1 MVPRNPTGS
10 GQQRGCETTGGFPEW
25 RLGVRGVQSQL
36 KSSLFLDGRSSVWM
50 LWVLVGT
57 GECGPVE
64 TLTQRPSS
72 PLPATECREAQH
84 LWKAPAHTPDIQQG
98 PSFKVRQ
105 KAGPQPAL
113 DEKRAASSEA
123 TGQECVA
130 AVRHPRTRGSC
141 TSPTSP
147 SEPLLRNDP
156 SFVLGLL
163 GGGGSG

>member
-36 KSSLFLDGRSSVWM
+36 KSSLFQAGRSSAWM
-50 LWVLVGT
+50 LWVQVGT
-57 GECGPVE
+57 GECGPME

-72 PLPATECREAQH
+72 PLPAIECGEDQH
-84 LWKAPAHTPDIQQG
+84 LWKAPAQTPGIQQG

-113 DEKRAASSEA
+113 DEKKGSLFRGYWAGVCGCCEAPQDKREMHLTNLTIRA
-123 TGQECVA
+123 
-130 AVRHPRTRGSC
+130 
-141 TSPTSP
+141 P
-147 SEPLLRNDP
+147 SQK
-156 SFVLGLL
+156 
-163 GGGGSG
+163 